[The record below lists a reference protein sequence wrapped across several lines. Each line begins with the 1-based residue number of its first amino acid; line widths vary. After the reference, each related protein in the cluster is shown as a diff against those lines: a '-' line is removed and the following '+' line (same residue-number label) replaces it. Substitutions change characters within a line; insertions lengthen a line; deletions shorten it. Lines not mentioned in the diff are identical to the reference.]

1 MRQPD
6 RKPRVRDTVFMSGW
20 LFADLLLALAVLF
33 LAANTIGIKIPPP
46 PPPKLAITPTRL
58 DPTSPSCKG
67 GVSQPQCTVTLT
79 ETADS
84 RGNLNWTA
92 QSDIS
97 TGVVFTPSNGILSPG
112 KSINIQISHL
122 TCENNSLTFSGS
134 RGAIPVR
141 LLWQCIP
148 KQERLDFNIQTLTIT
163 DVNYNGLLNNSSQ
176 AISDL
181 KHEIERWPI
190 LKGRSVGL
198 AIVYGGALTPNDATQ
213 AQQIGEKVVNI
224 LQSLD
229 QDGFQA
235 FKRASYYGNG
245 HLYNIHTQPSTVQ
258 IDVYLFIQT

>member
-58 DPTSPSCKG
+58 DPHSPNCTVG
-67 GVSQPQCTVTLT
+67 ISQPQCVVTLT

-84 RGNLNWTA
+84 QGDVNWTA

-97 TGVVFTPSNGILSPG
+97 MGIVFSQSNGLLTPG

-122 TCENNSLTFSGS
+122 PCENNSLTFSGQS
-134 RGAIPVR
+134 RVIPVR
-141 LLWQCIP
+141 ILWQCTP
-148 KQERLDFNIQTLTIT
+148 KQERLDFNVQTMTWN
-163 DVNYNGLLNNSSQ
+163 DVDYNGLLNNSSQ
-176 AISDL
+176 AISNL

-190 LKGRSVGL
+190 LKGKSVGL
-198 AIVYGGALTPNDATQ
+198 AIVYGGALTPNDAIQ
-213 AQQIGEKVVNI
+213 AQTIGRKVVSI
-224 LQSLD
+224 LQSMVN
-229 QDGFQA
+229 DGFQA
-235 FKRASYYGNG
+235 FKRASYYGN
-245 HLYNIHTQPSTVQ
+245 LYNIPTQPSTVE
-258 IDVYLFIQT
+258 IDVYLFIET